1 MKPRLI
7 IINGPCGIG
16 KSTAAKNVQALL
28 PLSFLVDI
36 DAQRRYIGRYRECRE
51 ESRVLS
57 YAVTFGIVEACLKEG
72 RDVIVE
78 KMINDA
84 SVLDTLRAI
93 GEKYGA
99 EVHEFILWMPKDLV
113 LQRASDRGYSV
124 GNSLTPQKT
133 EAFWDAIDAL
143 TDSRPL
149 AKIINVSHLGE
160 EQVLNEIITN
170 TTLCTH
176 VN

>member
-1 MKPRLI
+1 MKLI

-16 KSTAAKNVQALL
+16 KSTAAKNVQDLL

-36 DAQRRYIGRYRECRE
+36 DAQRRSIGRYRECRE

-78 KMINDA
+78 KMINDE
-84 SVLDTLRAI
+84 SVLDALRAI

-99 EVHEFILWMPKDLV
+99 EVYEFILWMPKDLV
-113 LQRASDRGYSV
+113 LKRAFDRGYSA

-133 EAFWDAIDAL
+133 EAFWDAIDTLKNNRPQAKVI
-143 TDSRPL
+143 DVSRL
-149 AKIINVSHLGE
+149 DE
-160 EQVLNEIITN
+160 EQVLKEIIHN
-170 TTLCTH
+170 MTLCTH
-176 VN
+176 IN